1 MDVPERP
8 LRSNNMKAITAPMG
22 AMHGSDE
29 MDGLYGESKPKGK
42 PESIDQEEQEQ
53 MAQTALVPMKVASPG
68 GEPVKP
74 GDEIV
79 MKVVAVHDDEVEMAY
94 APKKKEGMQEEGPSA
109 DEEIDSM
116 DKPGTY

>member
-1 MDVPERP
+1 
-8 LRSNNMKAITAPMG
+8 MKAPMG
-22 AMHGSDE
+22 AMAGSGD
-29 MDGLYGESKPKGK
+29 MDSLYGESEPKGK
-42 PESIDQEEQEQ
+42 GPPKSIDQEEQEDT
-53 MAQTALVPMKVASPG
+53 AQTALVPMKVASPG

-94 APKKKEGMQEEGPSA
+94 APKKKEGMHEEGPSA